1 MLEIYHGDGKGKTTA
16 GVGLCLRAAGAGF
29 SVWFFQF
36 MKDGT
41 SAEIPML
48 SKIDGIHV
56 VYSDVF
62 FGFTKNMTQEQKQQ
76 MKEQYKKMLQKAE
89 EIAKNSEKETLI
101 VLDEVLHACN
111 QKLLDQKVLRKFLA
125 IYKDQIEIVLTGR
138 NPSKD
143 LMDLSDYISEV
154 KKQKHPYDRGI
165 TARKGI
171 EF

>member
-1 MLEIYHGDGKGKTTA
+1 MITRSNIVE
-16 GVGLCLRAAGAGF
+16 
-29 SVWFFQF
+29 FF
-36 MKDGT
+36 
-41 SAEIPML
+41 
-48 SKIDGIHV
+48 
-56 VYSDVF
+56 
-62 FGFTKNMTQEQKQQ
+62 
-76 MKEQYKKMLQKAE
+76 EQYKKMLQKAE

-125 IYKDQIEIVLTGR
+125 AYKDQIEIVLTGR

-165 TARKGI
+165 AARKGI